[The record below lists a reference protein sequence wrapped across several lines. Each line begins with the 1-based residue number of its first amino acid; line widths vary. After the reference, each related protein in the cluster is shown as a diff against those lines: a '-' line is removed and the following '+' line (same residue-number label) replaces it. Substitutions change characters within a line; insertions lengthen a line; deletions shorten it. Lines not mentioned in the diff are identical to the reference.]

1 MQNFLTAPPA
11 AIADALE
18 QRLGPLSDADV
29 KHILINVCNRLSE
42 IERQVGDL
50 SNREFRE

>member
-18 QRLGPLSDADV
+18 QRLGALSDSDV
-29 KHILINVCNRLSE
+29 KHIMINMCNRTAAL
-42 IERQVGDL
+42 ERQVADL
-50 SNREFRE
+50 SNTAFKD